1 MYDRLRVLIVEDQ
14 NLLSVLM
21 QIAIEDAVPSDIFIC
36 DTIATANK
44 VVEDDF
50 DLTLLDVDLRDGF
63 SYDIARNLQSRKVP
77 FTFVSGIP
85 QQTLPLELRDAPFI
99 RKPFREIQIRD
110 LARSAYQRKSGH
122 DSSYLDGITPVDA
135 CCSH

>member
-1 MYDRLRVLIVEDQ
+1 MDDRLRVLIVEDQ

-21 QIAIEDAVPSDIFIC
+21 QIAIEDAVPSDVFIC
-36 DTIATANK
+36 DTIASAKK

-63 SYDIARNLQSRKVP
+63 SYDIARNLQTRKVP
-77 FTFVSGIP
+77 FIFVSGIP

-99 RKPFREIQIRD
+99 RKPFREVQIRE
-110 LARSAYQRKSGH
+110 LARSAYQRKSEH
-122 DSSYLDGITPVDA
+122 EASYSDGPTSVETWTN
-135 CCSH
+135 H